1 MVFQGN
7 SGQTDNRQIEI
18 YREMQIYIVAPPPPA
33 LKDQWFPAENTDKNL
48 NLTEKI
54 RNQKLTSC
62 QDKKK
67 NYNLGDTIGKK
78 KKKINLPMQER
89 QKTWVQSLSQEDPLE
104 QEMVTRSSILAWK
117 IPWTEEPGGIQP
129 MGPQRVGHS

>member
-7 SGQTDNRQIEI
+7 SGQIDNRQIEI
-18 YREMQIYIVAPPPPA
+18 YIEIQIYIVAPPPPA
-33 LKDQWFPAENTDKNL
+33 LKDQWFSAENTDKNL

-67 NYNLGDTIGKK
+67 IIIQVTLLVK

-89 QKTWVQSLSQEDPLE
+89 QKTWVQSLGQEDPLE